1 MTAHN
6 DTAPATQDDAAGYDP
21 TALRALRQRLGLSQE
36 DCAHR
41 IGVTVASWNRWEAG
55 VTKPSRL
62 ARRALDALRDAG
74 GG

>member
-1 MTAHN
+1 VTTRD
-6 DTAPATQDDAAGYDP
+6 DTPYHYDP
-21 TALRALRQRLGLSQE
+21 AALRALRQRLGLSQE

-41 IGVTVASWNRWEAG
+41 IGVTVASWSKWENG
-55 VTKPSRL
+55 HTRPSRL